1 MLKDFILKHRVFRPA
16 IIIYSM
22 IRDFLLGKIYFPRE
36 RTRLKKFKDLH
47 QNDKRCFLVGNGPS
61 IKNQGLT
68 LLKDEIVFVA
78 NHFVLHEQYKE
89 ISPTYYCV
97 SDPRLF
103 IKGTNREWGEL
114 MMKKTKSTIK
124 FFPLRAKWAVRR
136 NKYFVGDEIYYLN
149 YLAHKRIWEQNKMSL
164 NVEKGV
170 YTGDT
175 IVIDFCLPLAF
186 YMGFREIYLLG
197 CDSDY
202 ALESAEDYSEGY
214 FYDPSKTTAARQTK
228 EYHRKHWY
236 NNIIKS
242 YEVAKRVLWEKNC
255 RIYNA
260 THGGKLEVFPRV
272 EYEKVIRKS
281 SKTGDRRNSK

>member
-1 MLKDFILKHRVFRPA
+1 MQ
-16 IIIYSM
+16 
-22 IRDFLLGKIYFPRE
+22 RDNTKEFCRE
-36 RTRLKKFKDLH
+36 RWLHKLCLRANHITRNMIWQAVLLPNFIHERKRLKRFKGLH
-47 QNDKRCFLVGNGPS
+47 HHKKRCFLVGNGPS
-61 IKNQGLT
+61 IKNQDLT

-78 NHFVLHEQYKE
+78 NHFVLHEQYEE
-89 ISPTYYCV
+89 ILPTYYCV

-114 MMKKTKSTIK
+114 MLKKTKSTIK
-124 FFPLRAKWAVRR
+124 FFPLRAKRAAQK

-164 NVEKGV
+164 NIEKGV

-175 IVIDFCLPLAF
+175 IIVDFCLPLAF

-202 ALESAEDYSEGY
+202 GLESAEDYSEGY
-214 FYDPSKTTAARQTK
+214 FYDPSKTTGMRQAK
-228 EYHRKHWY
+228 EYHKNYWY

-242 YEVAKRVLWEKNC
+242 YEVAKRCFERNDC

-260 THGGKLEVFPRV
+260 TEGGKLEVFKRV
-272 EYEKVIRKS
+272 DFKNLFPACI
-281 SKTGDRRNSK
+281 